1 LAQTPANDVT
11 RLLLRVAKCPDD
23 GGPSG
28 PYVVTMLKNT
38 AKPFPSREDI
48 VAFIAREREA
58 AEKAAAGQ
66 PDKFAAQ
73 PDKIGKREIARAFG
87 IRGDDKILLKKIL
100 KELELDGAIA
110 RSRTGLHDPG
120 ALPQIVLADIL
131 SRDRDGELIAT
142 PAEWDEALG
151 PAPRIV
157 VFAPRKPRGKDL
169 PSAGVGDRALLRVAP
184 LGGEGPPIRA
194 AW

>member
-1 LAQTPANDVT
+1 MCP
-11 RLLLRVAKCPDD
+11 KSPDD

-28 PYVVTMLKNT
+28 PYVVPMSKNT

-58 AEKAAAGQ
+58 AEKAAAG
-66 PDKFAAQ
+66 Q

-131 SRDRDGELIAT
+131 RAT
-142 PAEWDEALG
+142 ATAN
-151 PAPRIV
+151 
-157 VFAPRKPRGKDL
+157 
-169 PSAGVGDRALLRVAP
+169 
-184 LGGEGPPIRA
+184 
-194 AW
+194 